1 MLLRFSACRLR
12 FSFSTLILQVSSCSA
27 YDNHDLLLL
36 ELLPTLLLLLLLIL
50 LLLLLL
56 LPPPLLQRAHMDP
69 FRIRDTEVF
78 AKGEG
83 PPNPI

>member
-1 MLLRFSACRLR
+1 M
-12 FSFSTLILQVSSCSA
+12 SSEA
-27 YDNHDLLLL
+27 HDNHDLLLL

-50 LLLLLL
+50 LLL
-56 LPPPLLQRAHMDP
+56 PPLLQRANMDP

-78 AKGEG
+78 AKGER